1 MEKTRIGKRRCNR
14 ENDST
19 YGGGANRTDAGMD
32 TRYTRARE
40 KDETK
45 NRNICKTAGK
55 RRTERASSD
64 RPGGPAAVEEEEG
77 KRRDRDE
84 CAPAIESVEGR

>member
-1 MEKTRIGKRRCNR
+1 MIVR
-14 ENDST
+14 
-19 YGGGANRTDAGMD
+19 GGGANRTDAGMD

-64 RPGGPAAVEEEEG
+64 RPGGPAAVEEEEKGEEEEG
-77 KRRDRDE
+77 KRREKR
-84 CAPAIESVEGR
+84 

>member
-1 MEKTRIGKRRCNR
+1 MIVR
-14 ENDST
+14 
-19 YGGGANRTDAGMD
+19 GGGANRTDAGMD

-64 RPGGPAAVEEEEG
+64 RPGGPAAVVVEEEEEEG
-77 KRRDRDE
+77 KRREKR
-84 CAPAIESVEGR
+84 

>member
-1 MEKTRIGKRRCNR
+1 MIVR
-14 ENDST
+14 
-19 YGGGANRTDAGMD
+19 GGGANRTDAGMD

-64 RPGGPAAVEEEEG
+64 RPGGPAAVEEEEEVEEG
-77 KRRDRDE
+77 KRREKR
-84 CAPAIESVEGR
+84 